1 MPPEARLAIGSSQ
14 LVGWELAG
22 VTLSTEG
29 TNARGKDAA
38 AAASIDLMRSIS
50 SLTIATTSSLVNPAL
65 GILRVLDSAISCRI
79 SALVM
84 PVLSLLLVALLR
96 DVLDDG
102 GGTALSDGLGTARG
116 AGLSKVLFKYC
127 TIPVP
132 NEGVT
137 IPSLLNPP
145 RS

>member
-38 AAASIDLMRSIS
+38 AAASIS
-50 SLTIATTSSLVNPAL
+50 SLTIATTSSLVNTVL
-65 GILRVLDSAISCRI
+65 GSLLVFESAISCRI
-79 SALVM
+79 SALVI